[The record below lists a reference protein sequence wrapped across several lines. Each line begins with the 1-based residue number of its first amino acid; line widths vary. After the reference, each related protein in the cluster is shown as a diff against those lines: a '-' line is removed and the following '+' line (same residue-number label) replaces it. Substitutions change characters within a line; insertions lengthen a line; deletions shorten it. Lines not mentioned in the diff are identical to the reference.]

1 MDLTD
6 FSPNDRILHY
16 PCGDGSLCRKIAA
29 LVPLGVA
36 IGLDADD
43 AVRAARAAS
52 LDVDNVMFIPCDGHE
67 IPWKEDFFSHV
78 IVGNQEL
85 PLREIVR
92 VLAEG
97 GRAFLETGELIATK
111 EHPTT
116 PAGPAGPPGL
126 KVLR

>member
-1 MDLTD
+1 MELSRLAI
-6 FSPNDRILHY
+6 SPNDRILHY
-16 PCGDGSLCRKIAA
+16 PCGDGSLCREIAA
-29 LVPLGVA
+29 LAPLGVV
-36 IGLDADD
+36 IGLDSDD
-43 AVRAARAAS
+43 NVRTARVAA
-52 LDVDNVMFIPCDGHE
+52 LDVENAMFVPCDGHE

-97 GRAFLETGELIATK
+97 GRAFLDSGEIIAVK

-116 PAGPAGPPGL
+116 SAGL
-126 KVLR
+126 KILA